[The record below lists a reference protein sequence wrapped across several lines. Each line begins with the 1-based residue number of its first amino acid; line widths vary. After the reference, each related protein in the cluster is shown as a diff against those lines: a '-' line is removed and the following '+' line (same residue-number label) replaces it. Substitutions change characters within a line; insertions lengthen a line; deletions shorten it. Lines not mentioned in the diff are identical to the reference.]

1 MDVDL
6 TNATLDPICATCG
19 ANIGA
24 MPLDV
29 YLQAI
34 ERRGPYL
41 LCPGCR
47 ESWCDCCGW
56 FFPGVEHKTFHSHSG
71 QYLGRACVT
80 CSDFILTAGLT
91 REDFPHFRIMLK
103 PNVKSMNSR
112 IRAQEWENMEGE
124 R

>member
-1 MDVDL
+1 MHIDL
-6 TNATLDPICATCG
+6 TNATLDPICAICNE
-19 ANIGA
+19 NIGA

-41 LCPGCR
+41 LCPSCR

-56 FFPGVEHKTFHSHSG
+56 FFPGVEHKTFYSHSG

-91 REDFPHFRIMLK
+91 REDFPNFRIMLK
-103 PNVKSMNSR
+103 PNLEHMRFNAIAREDESR
-112 IRAQEWENMEGE
+112 WDE